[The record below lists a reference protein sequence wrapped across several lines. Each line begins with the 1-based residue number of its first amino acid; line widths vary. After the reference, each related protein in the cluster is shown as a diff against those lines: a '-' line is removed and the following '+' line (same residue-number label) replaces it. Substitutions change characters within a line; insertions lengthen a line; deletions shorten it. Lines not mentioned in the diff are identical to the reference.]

1 MPGEAGGA
9 ARAWRRLARLLI
21 GRNKLRRPSDRI
33 EGAVVLLL
41 SAAFLAAVLAAPLF
55 GAAIYHSQ
63 RAAAARMHP
72 AVAVLTQNGPY
83 DGGVTGDGQA
93 MARWPVPGGQQGS
106 GLLTT
111 QTAPGIWGASAGTR
125 VRIWLTASGV
135 PGRTASRR
143 HRGAVHR
150 DRHRDLRGLR
160 GRDRAD
166 PLLLAVPPGT
176 RPAPASRVGIRLGPD
191 RPALDHPPLNAPRGR
206 RVTGHPPWRSR
217 CA

>member
-1 MPGEAGGA
+1 MTMPGEAGGA

-41 SAAFLAAVLAAPLF
+41 SVTFLAAVLAAPLL

-63 RAAAARMHP
+63 RAAAAHMHP

-93 MARWPVPGGQQGS
+93 MARWPVPGGRQGS

-125 VRIWLTASGV
+125 VQIWLTA
-135 PGRTASRR
+135 A
-143 HRGAVHR
+143 GA
-150 DRHRDLRGLR
+150 
-160 GRDRAD
+160 
-166 PLLLAVPPGT
+166 PTEPPPGATVVLFTAIVIAISAACGAGIALILCYWLFRLVLDRRRLAAWESAWALIGPRWTT
-176 RPAPASRVGIRLGPD
+176 RR
-191 RPALDHPPLNAPRGR
+191 
-206 RVTGHPPWRSR
+206 
-217 CA
+217 